1 MWSHR
6 NPTIGLIQYSRTVLS
21 KLYYQSGGALSKCL
35 SNWIK
40 VIKWDYFQ
48 NDSQDFFFFYIL
60 IFIYFSKYE
69 TIVKSS
75 AWSFGHADPDPSSV
89 TEFPLK
95 QDWNLYQFD
104 SCFRVIIA
112 LRFNE
117 IFSNIS
123 FYQIW
128 EDGLEEHKYEFWQ
141 SFSRLYK
148 SFFHIVHST
157 CFETSFFELKWY

>member
-1 MWSHR
+1 MQKNITITKKKPNCIHWCGIF
-6 NPTIGLIQYSRTVLS
+6 PEIGLLLS
-21 KLYYQSGGALSKCL
+21 
-35 SNWIK
+35 
-40 VIKWDYFQ
+40 
-48 NDSQDFFFFYIL
+48 
-60 IFIYFSKYE
+60 
-69 TIVKSS
+69 TVKSS

-117 IFSNIS
+117 VFSNIS